1 MDTGLVGV
9 SSDIQKIRDIIH
21 LISSDASLNVLITGE
36 TGVGKE
42 VVARA
47 LYESSPRKQS
57 EFVKVNCAA
66 IPDAL
71 LESELFGVEQGAY
84 TGANKQRKGKF
95 ELADGGVLFLD
106 EIGDMSFHLQ
116 AKLLHVL
123 QSGEYNRLGS
133 ESNMRSNTWVIS
145 ATNHNLKQK
154 ILAKEFRED
163 LYYRLNM
170 VRINISPL
178 RERPEDIPEL
188 ITHYTEVYNTKYPNS
203 KTNHLTSETV
213 ESLCRYPWPGNV
225 RQLISVL
232 QRILILGCDEEAIDD
247 LRRETIGQ
255 QGLTV
260 SDAATPIYGQ
270 IMDEIRDIVN
280 KTPDSIGSFS
290 LKTIKKTTSNIVEK
304 EVISQILGMTNWNR
318 THASKILKISY
329 KTLLTK
335 IDQLEIT
342 RPN

>member
-1 MDTGLVGV
+1 MHTTLVGV
-9 SSDIQKIRDIIH
+9 SPAIAKIREIIE
-21 LISSDASLNVLITGE
+21 LIALDTALNVIITGE

-47 LYESSPRKQS
+47 LYEKSPRNKK

-66 IPDAL
+66 IPDTL

-84 TGANKQRKGKF
+84 TGANKKRKGKF

-133 ESNMRSNTWVIS
+133 ESNIKSNTWVIS
-145 ATNHNLKQK
+145 ATNNNLNEK
-154 ILAKEFRED
+154 IRAKEFRKD

-170 VRINISPL
+170 VQIYIRPL
-178 RERPEDIPEL
+178 RERPTDIPEL
-188 ITHYTEVYNTKYPNS
+188 IKHYTKIYQEKY
-203 KTNHLTSETV
+203 TNRKINELDTETFNR
-213 ESLCRYPWPGNV
+213 LCHYSWPGNV
-225 RQLISVL
+225 RQLISLL
-232 QRILILGCDEEAIDD
+232 QRILLIGC
-247 LRRETIGQ
+247 
-255 QGLTV
+255 
-260 SDAATPIYGQ
+260 DAATLNEILSEKDTRTDMVSDPAMPIDGH
-270 IMDEIRDIVN
+270 IIKEIIDIV
-280 KTPDSIGSFS
+280 SISTDDMTTIS
-290 LKTIKKTTSNIVEK
+290 LKKIKQDTANIVEK
-304 EVISQILGMTNWNR
+304 EIISRVLGVTNWNR

-335 IDQLEIT
+335 IDNLNIS